1 MDNITSPFRVYL
13 HKALVV
19 LSLCFAGF
27 ACLQPA
33 QANPKYAAFVV
44 HADTGDIL
52 FDRYSTQP
60 RYPASL
66 TKMMTLYL
74 LFEELESGGLTL
86 ESKLKVSS
94 RAAGQ
99 PPSKLGVGT
108 GSTIDVESAIKAL
121 IVKSANDVAVV
132 VAERLGRTES
142 QFARKMTEKARAIGM
157 RRTTFRNA
165 SGLPNSS
172 QLTTARDLAE
182 LSRRVYQD
190 FPQYRHYFTTKS
202 FSYGGRTYTTHNS
215 LVKNYPGA
223 DGLKTGYTRRS
234 GFNLATTATRGEH
247 RLIGIVLGGRSSYTR
262 DKHMREILDTAFA
275 NIEKNPQLIS
285 ALHHRPP
292 FPRVKPPF
300 GLPGQ
305 TVPTI
310 ADNPHLQIA
319 LQEASRGYATTG
331 SKTANALSAYG
342 DSALPDGPVSTSDLN
357 QREFDRLAAL
367 IEREDNSYAP
377 SEGDIDPSDTPG
389 DLTYGVQIGAYST
402 EAFAKTQLEKAAA
415 LPGIAAAHPKV
426 LPLSDN
432 GKTVLYRARFL
443 FPSRDAAESGCDSL
457 KQAGIGCFVTDMPLG
472 QY

>member
-1 MDNITSPFRVYL
+1 MNHGITPLRACFRT
-13 HKALVV
+13 ALIIF
-19 LSLCFAGF
+19 LLLFAGLTI
-27 ACLQPA
+27 LQPA
-33 QANPKYAAFVV
+33 QANPKYAAFIV

-66 TKMMTLYL
+66 TKLMTLYL

-86 ESKLKVSS
+86 QSKLKVSS

-99 PPSKLGVGT
+99 PPSKLGVTT
-108 GSTIDVESAIKAL
+108 GSTIDVESAIRAL
-121 IVKSANDVAVV
+121 TVKSANDVAVV

-142 QFARKMTEKARAIGM
+142 QFARKMTAKARAIGM
-157 RRTTFRNA
+157 RSTTFRNA
-165 SGLPNSS
+165 SGLPHSR

-190 FPQYRHYFTTKS
+190 FPQYRHYFKARS

-223 DGLKTGYTRRS
+223 DGLKTGYTRSS

-262 DKHMREILDTAFA
+262 DKHMREILDTAFS

-305 TVPTI
+305 NVPTI

-319 LQEASRGYATTG
+319 LKEASRGYATAG
-331 SKTANALSAYG
+331 PKTSNALPAYG
-342 DSALPDGPVSTSDLN
+342 TGASLGQSESASDLN

-367 IEREDNSYAP
+367 IEREDNSYAK
-377 SEGDIDPSDTPG
+377 SEGDIDPSDRPD
-389 DLTYGVQIGAYST
+389 DLTYSVQIGAYST
-402 EAFAKTQLEKAAA
+402 QAFAEAQLEKAAD
-415 LPGIAAAHPKV
+415 LPGLAVARRKV

-432 GKTVLYRARFL
+432 GKAVLYRARFL
-443 FPSRDAAESGCDSL
+443 FATADAAESGCNTL

-472 QY
+472 Q